1 MTLSNDENVNK
12 STLGETI
19 LVTAAYVRT
28 SENKWEQIRSS
39 GKSGGNC
46 GENWHTTTLKRQ
58 EEAPSPQSAKDQ
70 EKTQQFKTTI
80 STSTTL
86 STKKINISSTTTP
99 TTKQEITKSVPA
111 KQGIFNVNTTEPGI
125 DFFQ

>member
-1 MTLSNDENVNK
+1 MNK

-46 GENWHTTTLKRQ
+46 GENWHTTTLKRP
-58 EEAPSPQSAKDQ
+58 EEAPSPQSAIDQ
-70 EKTQQFKTTI
+70 EKTQQFK
-80 STSTTL
+80 TSTTL